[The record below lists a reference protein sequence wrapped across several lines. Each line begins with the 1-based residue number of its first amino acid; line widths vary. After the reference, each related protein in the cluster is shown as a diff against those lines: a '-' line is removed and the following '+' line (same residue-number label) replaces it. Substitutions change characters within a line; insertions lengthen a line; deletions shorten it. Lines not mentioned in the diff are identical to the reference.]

1 LYSAQLNGTDPALQ
15 ALPCQFPDV
24 ARRQRKTAGAA
35 ASASSLEYWR
45 QQLSGIGTLELPH
58 DRPRPARP
66 SHRGGVVGF
75 RLERGQVDRLKSL
88 AHDSGATLYMTLL
101 AAFDVLLMRYSGQ
114 SDVAVAPR
122 SPDAIAPASR
132 S

>member
-1 LYSAQLNGTDPALQ
+1 
-15 ALPCQFPDV
+15 
-24 ARRQRKTAGAA
+24 
-35 ASASSLEYWR
+35 YWR
-45 QQLSGIGTLELPH
+45 QQLSGIGALELPH

-114 SDVAVAPR
+114 RDVAVGTPVAGRNSAGVEELIGYFVNTLVMRTDLAGDPGF
-122 SPDAIAPASR
+122 DELL
-132 S
+132 